1 LCISVDLEDTNVS
14 STAAALVGVRAAAR
28 ISFGRDVSRFLPDAV
43 GSLGAQALYGALRDA
58 LHAGS

>member
-1 LCISVDLEDTNVS
+1 LCISVDLEDTNVG
-14 STAAALVGVRAAAR
+14 STAAAPVGVRAAAR

-43 GSLGAQALYGALRDA
+43 GSPGAQALYGVLPDA